1 MAVNLI
7 IGRVI
12 NLLFSFS
19 FETFEF
25 VRQSK
30 CSNFCSQHP
39 FVTKGWIKK
48 CPKMTLRRGT
58 PSSQMRNAVE
68 DGSTFIIIRRVS
80 YFFLVLVSIYF

>member
-12 NLLFSFS
+12 FNLLFSFS

-30 CSNFCSQHP
+30 CSNFWSQDP
-39 FVTKGWIKK
+39 FATKMGSDK
-48 CPKMTLRRGT
+48 CLETLIRGSA
-58 PSSQMRNAVE
+58 PSLKARNAVE
-68 DGSTFIIIRRVS
+68 DGRT
-80 YFFLVLVSIYF
+80 LNNW

>member
-12 NLLFSFS
+12 FNLLFSFS

-30 CSNFCSQHP
+30 CSNFWSQHP
-39 FVTKGWIKK
+39 FATKMGSESALK
-48 CPKMTLRRGT
+48 CSLE
-58 PSSQMRNAVE
+58 AV
-68 DGSTFIIIRRVS
+68 RQV
-80 YFFLVLVSIYF
+80 